1 MFLCLTSKPNS
12 CDLSGSYNFDHWDNW
27 AQTKSSNKDVKIY
40 IGVPGAPEATD
51 NGYVDIESLKK
62 AALDAQEKYTS
73 FGGVMLW
80 DAYMSYCKL

>member
-12 CDLSGSYNFDHWDNW
+12 CDLSGSYNFDDWDNW

-51 NGYVDIESLKK
+51 NGYVDIESLK
-62 AALDAQEKYTS
+62 YTS